1 MNEELVKIA
10 SDPTTRGIIIGSF
23 FTVLGIIVQG
33 VISWL
38 LELVRHSWMARDEK
52 VRFERAT
59 MEQVRKEKHDY
70 LIEWQKKREKAYLD
84 FACLYSRL
92 LAGAQLSAQKSGK
105 MELLPPDLSNSNPK
119 ALEIAAY
126 LGNMSDVNSALR
138 LYGSPEVC
146 IAASNFYTG
155 LLKCEQAGQMTKD
168 QIAASI
174 VELDAVI
181 GLMNREG
188 VNLGLTK
195 KEESKA

>member
-1 MNEELVKIA
+1 MKEKLLEFLA
-10 SDPTTRGIIIGSF
+10 DPTTRGIVIGSF
-23 FTVLGIIVQG
+23 FTLLGIVAQG
-33 VISWL
+33 CISWI
-38 LELVRHSWMARDEK
+38 LELVRHVLASKNEK
-52 VRFERAT
+52 RRFEREA
-59 MEQVRKEKHDY
+59 KERERREARDY
-70 LIEWQKKREKAYLD
+70 TIEWQKKREKAYLD

-188 VNLGLTK
+188 ADLGLFK